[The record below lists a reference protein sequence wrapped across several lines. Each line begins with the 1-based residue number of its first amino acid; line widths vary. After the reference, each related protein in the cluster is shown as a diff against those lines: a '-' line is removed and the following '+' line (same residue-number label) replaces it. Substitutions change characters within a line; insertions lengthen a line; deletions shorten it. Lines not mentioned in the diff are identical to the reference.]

1 MTTPPLYAWVR
12 TLIPWL
18 FLWVYADHVTN
29 CIYSLFGI
37 RKQNKEH
44 YAECTETRV
53 NCYYTRIVLYIND
66 KFIYSLQYILK
77 YLNMNSTLI
86 VRSAKFMGCLTY
98 HTVWIV
104 YVWKAIAIRAGKA
117 VE

>member
-44 YAECTETRV
+44 YAECTETIV
-53 NCYYTRIVLYIND
+53 NFYYKAIPYIYN
-66 KFIYSLQYILK
+66 LQYLA
-77 YLNMNSTLI
+77 M
-86 VRSAKFMGCLTY
+86 
-98 HTVWIV
+98 
-104 YVWKAIAIRAGKA
+104 
-117 VE
+117 

>member
-44 YAECTETRV
+44 YAECTETIV
-53 NCYYTRIVLYIND
+53 NFYYTKIVLLD
-66 KFIYSLQYILK
+66 YILYMHIVYNTLNK
-77 YLNMNSTLI
+77 INMNLTLV

-104 YVWKAIAIRAGKA
+104 YVWRAIAIRAGKA

>member
-44 YAECTETRV
+44 YAECTETIV
-53 NCYYTRIVLYIND
+53 NFYYI
-66 KFIYSLQYILK
+66 SLILDYIL
-77 YLNMNSTLI
+77 YMHIVYNTLNKINMSLTLV

-104 YVWKAIAIRAGKA
+104 YIWQ
-117 VE
+117 

>member
-37 RKQNKEH
+37 RKQNREH
-44 YAECTETRV
+44 YAEGTETRV
-53 NCYYTRIVLYIND
+53 NCYYTKIVLLDHVIYIAYNT
-66 KFIYSLQYILK
+66 
-77 YLNMNSTLI
+77 YLNKINMNSTLV

-104 YVWKAIAIRAGKA
+104 YVWKAIAIRAGKT